1 MNSFLRL
8 TAAVVAASS
17 AAILGLAVVAV
28 LVASVLDWSRFKRP
42 LAELASTSIGRSVA
56 IEGAVALDLLTWTPA
71 FVAHDVRLANATWAA
86 DPAMAK
92 IGRLAFQIDLRRLL
106 RGRIRVLGL
115 SLSDGVVRLQKASDG
130 RVNWDLSAADGPAAA
145 TVGAVTP
152 DDRTEVPDIERL
164 ELKNLRFLWR
174 DAHSEPMVVHL
185 AGLTAD
191 RTASGIEMKA
201 GGTWR
206 EMPFSLD
213 GTLGPFE
220 QLRSSAPY
228 PLVLTARLRGTA
240 VELDGTV
247 TKPLAFARID
257 ADVGL
262 EGVSLDHLSG
272 FIGLPLPPTPRY
284 AIQGHL
290 SGDGV
295 VWRLEGFKGRLGAS
309 DLRGTLSVDTS
320 NSVPRVDAALVSTLL
335 DFEDLAGLLGD
346 EDVRGQ
352 EAGAVAPASGGGLL
366 PDDPIDTRGLRMVNA
381 NITLEATDIRRGGL
395 QVQDVRATFR
405 LNDGWLV
412 VEPLAVTVFGGTLGG
427 TMSVDASQ
435 EPPKFAA
442 ALRLRDVDLKIL
454 TANMDPQA
462 ATTGR
467 LNGRADVSGR
477 GRSVR
482 EIGSSLEGKAVLYM
496 GRGGIGNVILEAI
509 GLDVTEVL
517 ASLFSSDAD
526 SPIECMI
533 LPFEAQGGVI
543 RAETLLL
550 EAAQDTVIGEGHVDL
565 RTERIEV
572 RLRVYPHDF
581 SLFNAPSILT
591 VEGTLTG
598 DIGVDRT
605 ELVGQVLKKFLMM
618 PLSPFFTQDDE
629 GLQPCRPVRRKLR
642 DG

>member
-1 MNSFLRL
+1 MV
-8 TAAVVAASS
+8 AVV
-17 AAILGLAVVAV
+17 VV
-28 LVASVLDWSRFKRP
+28 SVLDWSRFKGP
-42 LAELASTSIGRSVA
+42 LAERASTSIGRSLT
-56 IEGAVALDLLTWTPA
+56 IDGNVALDLLTWTPA
-71 FVAHDVRLANATWAA
+71 FVAHDVRLANASWAA
-86 DPAMAK
+86 DPAMAE

-115 SLSDGVVRLQKASDG
+115 SVSDGIVRLEKASDG

-145 TVGAVTP
+145 TVGGVTP

-164 ELKNLRFLWR
+164 DLNNLRFLWR
-174 DAHSEPMVVHL
+174 EADAEPTVVQV
-185 AGLTAD
+185 AD
-191 RTASGIEMKA
+191 LIAVRTASGIDVKA
-201 GGTWR
+201 GGTWQ
-206 EMPFSLD
+206 EMPFTLD

-228 PLVLTARLRGTA
+228 PLVLAGRLGETA
-240 VELDGTV
+240 VELEGTV
-247 TKPLAFARID
+247 TEPLAFAGID
-257 ADVGL
+257 ADVNL
-262 EGVSLDHLSG
+262 EGASLDHLSG

-284 AIQGHL
+284 AVQGRL

-295 VWRLEGFKGRLGAS
+295 VWRLEGFTGRLGAS
-309 DLRGTLSVDTS
+309 DLRGTLSVDTGS
-320 NSVPRVDAALVSTLL
+320 TVPKVDADLVSALL

-352 EAGAVAPASGGGLL
+352 EAGAVAPASGGRLL

-412 VEPLAVTVFGGTLGG
+412 IEPLAVTVFGGTLGG

-435 EPPKFAA
+435 DPPKIAA
-442 ALRLRDVDLKIL
+442 ALRLRDLDLKIL
-454 TANMDPQA
+454 TATMDPQA

-467 LNGRADVSGR
+467 LNGRADLSGR
-477 GRSVR
+477 GHSAY

-509 GLDVTEVL
+509 GLDVTEVV

-565 RTERIEV
+565 RSERIEV

-581 SLFNAPSILT
+581 SLFNAPSVLT

-605 ELVGQVLKKFLMM
+605 ELVDQALKKLLMM